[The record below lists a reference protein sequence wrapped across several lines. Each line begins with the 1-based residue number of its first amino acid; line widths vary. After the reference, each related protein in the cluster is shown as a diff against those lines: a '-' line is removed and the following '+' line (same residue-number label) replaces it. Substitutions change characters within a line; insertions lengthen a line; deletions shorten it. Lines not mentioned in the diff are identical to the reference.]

1 MTIYVD
7 ELPKNCKDCKFQ
19 CFGECL
25 NGADILNC
33 DYSSM
38 KCHLKRGKVKDCPLQ
53 SLAEY
58 TKQVRKEV
66 CEQIY
71 KVFTKESMWSELKSW
86 WLHNES
92 CEELKNCLDA
102 IVEETSVENIVKRFG
117 KDSFFYKYLDQIQ
130 GETK

>member
-1 MTIYVD
+1 MKVIVD
-7 ELPKNCKDCKFQ
+7 ELPMNCKDCKFQ

-53 SLAEY
+53 SLADY

-66 CEQIY
+66 CEEIGEQ
-71 KVFTKESMWSELKSW
+71 LG
-86 WLHNES
+86 L
-92 CEELKNCLDA
+92 
-102 IVEETSVENIVKRFG
+102 RFDG
-117 KDSFFYKYLDQIQ
+117 KWQVVSDGCMTGDKTIMAVLDQIQ
-130 GETK
+130 GENECQKN

>member
-1 MTIYVD
+1 MKVYVD

-25 NGADILNC
+25 NGADIINC

-38 KCHLKRGKVKDCPLQ
+38 KCHLKRGKVKECPLQ
-53 SLAEY
+53 SLSDH

-66 CEQIY
+66 VEFIDKCFEMQKY
-71 KVFTKESMWSELKSW
+71 ESIWINPDKTEFSCDVSYAYEW
-86 WLHNES
+86 WES
-92 CEELKNCLDA
+92 FRKIL
-102 IVEETSVENIVKRFG
+102 
-117 KDSFFYKYLDQIQ
+117 LDQIQ